1 MACHKLILLTVAA
14 MAVAAGPRY
23 IIVVPADRAALANAA
38 AVRIHTNLYDAGG
51 LNIEQLSTYAGS
63 DSWSVPLTT
72 NEVSTNI
79 THYWCNWQF
88 DNTNHWTML
97 TNWGMVVMTNAR
109 VRIFNAATTTP
120 DQVLQELGLFR
131 MQTNP

>member
-1 MACHKLILLTVAA
+1 MA
-14 MAVAAGPRY
+14 MAAGPRY
-23 IIVVPADRAALANAA
+23 IIVVPADRAPSANAV
-38 AVRIHTNLYDAGG
+38 AVRVHTNLYNAGG
-51 LNIEQLSTYAGS
+51 LNAGQLATYAGS
-63 DSWSVPLTT
+63 DTWCVPLTT
-72 NEVSTNI
+72 NAASTNI

-97 TNWGMVVMTNAR
+97 TNWGWTVMTNAR
-109 VRIFNAATTTP
+109 VRVFNAATTTP